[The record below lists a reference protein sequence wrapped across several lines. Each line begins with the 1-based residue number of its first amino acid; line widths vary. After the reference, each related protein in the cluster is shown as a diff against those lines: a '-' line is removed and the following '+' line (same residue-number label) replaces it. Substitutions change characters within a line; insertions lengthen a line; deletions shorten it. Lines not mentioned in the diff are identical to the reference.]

1 MSNEVL
7 NIKKNWTDN
16 IISHIVSNGFNKPP
30 DGYIRLRVQ
39 QLPGQTISINGQVMH
54 QPGGTIE
61 IKQCI
66 YFMGEGWIADED
78 ESNKQNFTQV
88 RFEIYQGDDLTME
101 FEEAFYWDNPN
112 YFIEFF
118 NQVFNK

>member
-1 MSNEVL
+1 MEAL
-7 NIKKNWTDN
+7 KKQ
-16 IISHIVSNGFNKPP
+16 IIETLEAAGFQVDMENVSWRKQETHMTG
-30 DGYIRLRVQ
+30 GA
-39 QLPGQTISINGQVMH
+39 TISINGQVMH

-66 YFMGEGWIADED
+66 YFTGEGWIANED
-78 ESNKQNFTQV
+78 ETDKQEFTQIK
-88 RFEIYQGDDLTME
+88 FETYQGDDLTMQ

-118 NQVFNK
+118 NQVFNN

>member
-1 MSNEVL
+1 MSSEVL
-7 NIKKNWTDN
+7 DIKKDWTDN
-16 IISHIVSNGFNKPP
+16 IISHIVSNGFNKAH

-54 QPGGTIE
+54 QPGNTIE

-66 YFMGEGWIADED
+66 YFTGEGWIANED
-78 ESNKQNFTQV
+78 ETNKQEFTQIK
-88 RFEIYQGDDLTME
+88 FETYQGDDLTMQ

-118 NQVFNK
+118 NQVFNN

>member
-1 MSNEVL
+1 MGREL
-7 NIKKNWTDN
+7 LDIKKDWTDN
-16 IISHIVSNGFNKPP
+16 IISHIVSNGFNAAP
-30 DGYIRLRVQ
+30 DGYIRLSVQ

-54 QPGGTIE
+54 QQGGTIE

-66 YFMGEGWIADED
+66 YFMGEGWIANED
-78 ESNKQNFTQV
+78 ESNKQDFTQV
-88 RFEIYQGDDLTME
+88 RFETYQGDDLVMQ

>member
-16 IISHIVSNGFNKPP
+16 IISHIISNGFNEVP
-30 DGYIRLRVQ
+30 DGYIRLGVQ

-54 QPGGTIE
+54 QPGGTLE
-61 IKQCI
+61 IRQCI
-66 YFMGEGWIADED
+66 YFTGEGWIADED

>member
-7 NIKKNWTDN
+7 NIKKNWTDQ
-16 IISHIVSNGFNKPP
+16 IISHIVSNGFNKAP

-61 IKQCI
+61 IEQCI
-66 YFMGEGWIADED
+66 YFAGEGWVANED
-78 ESNKQNFTQV
+78 ETNKQEFTQIK
-88 RFEIYQGDDLTME
+88 FEIYQGDDLTMQI
-101 FEEAFYWDNPN
+101 EEAFYWDNPN

-118 NQVFNK
+118 NQIFNK

>member
-7 NIKKNWTDN
+7 NIKKNWTDQ
-16 IISHIVSNGFNKPP
+16 IISHIVSNGFNKAP

-61 IKQCI
+61 IEQCI
-66 YFMGEGWIADED
+66 YFMGEGWVANED
-78 ESNKQNFTQV
+78 ETNKQEFTQIK
-88 RFEIYQGDDLTME
+88 FETYQGDDLIMQ

-112 YFIEFF
+112 YFIEIF
-118 NQVFNK
+118 NQVFNN

>member
-1 MSNEVL
+1 MCNDVL
-7 NIKKNWTDN
+7 DIKKNWTDN
-16 IISHIVSNGFNKPP
+16 IISYIVSNGFNEAP
-30 DGYIRLRVQ
+30 DGYIRLGVH

-54 QPGGTIE
+54 QPGGTLE
-61 IKQCI
+61 IRQCI
-66 YFMGEGWIADED
+66 YFTGEGWIADED

>member
-16 IISHIVSNGFNKPP
+16 IISHIISNGFNEVP

-66 YFMGEGWIADED
+66 YFTGEGWIADED

-88 RFEIYQGDDLTME
+88 RFEIYQGDDLTMQ
-101 FEEAFYWDNPN
+101 FEEAFYWDNHN